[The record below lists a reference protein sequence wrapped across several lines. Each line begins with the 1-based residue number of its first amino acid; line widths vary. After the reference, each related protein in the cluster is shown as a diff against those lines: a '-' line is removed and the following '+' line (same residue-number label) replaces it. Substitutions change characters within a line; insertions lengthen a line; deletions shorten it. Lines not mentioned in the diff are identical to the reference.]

1 MFNCVVYSYIAIAM
15 NRNVVVNL
23 SFPFLFFWQ
32 NFFFFPQKRESFD
45 RNFVFFE
52 SKIAL
57 GFLGFAKAGFGNP
70 KNLRLRN
77 EIVGGLVCGA
87 SWRWRIEVK

>member
-1 MFNCVVYSYIAIAM
+1 M

-23 SFPFLFFWQ
+23 SFPFLFFGKT
-32 NFFFFPQKRESFD
+32 FFFPFFFPQKRESID
-45 RNFVFFE
+45 RIFVFLRKKNKI

-87 SWRWRIEVK
+87 SWRWRMEVK